1 MFTERLSDIQIDTI
15 KLIKYS
21 NIIAKDLYY
30 RETNTIQI
38 NTIKLVKCSNIIAK
52 DPYIYGETIR
62 HRDRY
67 K

>member
-1 MFTERLSDIQIDTI
+1 MQKTYITERQTDIKID
-15 KLIKYS
+15 
-21 NIIAKDLYY
+21 A
-30 RETNTIQI
+30 
-38 NTIKLVKCSNIIAK
+38 IKLVKCSNIIAK